1 MPVAGAGHA
10 SVRGERLKLTLLA
23 IGRLK
28 AGPERELVA
37 RYASRIGA
45 STRPLGLHGPDLIE
59 IPESRARREDDRR
72 SEEASA
78 IRAQL
83 ARSTGGGSRRLILF
97 DERGKSVS
105 SPDFAAQLA
114 RWRDDGVAASAFVI
128 GGPDGL
134 DPSLAQEAALT
145 LSFGRLTLPHQLV
158 RVLVTEQ
165 IYRALTILGGHP
177 YHRVG
182 HGD

>member
-1 MPVAGAGHA
+1 M
-10 SVRGERLKLTLLA
+10 KLTLLA

-28 AGPERELVA
+28 AGPERDLVA
-37 RYASRIGA
+37 RYSARITASAR
-45 STRPLGLHGPDLIE
+45 TLGLQGPDMIE
-59 IPESRARREDDRR
+59 ISESRARREGDRR
-72 SEEASA
+72 NEEALA
-78 IRAQL
+78 IRSHL
-83 ARSTGGGSRRLILF
+83 TRDKGGGAAGGAGGSKRLVLF

-105 SPDFAAQLA
+105 STAFADYLA
-114 RWRDDGVAASAFVI
+114 RWRDDGVQGAAFVI

-134 DPSLAQEAALT
+134 DPALAQDADLT

-165 IYRALTILGGHP
+165 IYRALTIIGGHP

>member
-1 MPVAGAGHA
+1 V
-10 SVRGERLKLTLLA
+10 KLTLLA
-23 IGRLK
+23 VGRLK

-37 RYASRIGA
+37 RYGARITASA
-45 STRPLGLHGPDLIE
+45 RPLGMSGPEMIE
-59 IPESRARREDDRR
+59 ISESRARREDDRR
-72 SEEASA
+72 SEEALA
-78 IRAQL
+78 IRNHL
-83 ARSTGGGSRRLILF
+83 TRGTGSGSGNGGNRRLILF

-114 RWRDDGVAASAFVI
+114 SWRDNGVAAAAFVI

-134 DPSLAQEAALT
+134 DPLLAQEAALT

-158 RVLVTEQ
+158 RVLVAEQ
-165 IYRALTILGGHP
+165 IYRGLTIMGGHP
-177 YHRVG
+177 YHRAG

>member
-1 MPVAGAGHA
+1 V
-10 SVRGERLKLTLLA
+10 KLTLLA

-37 RYASRIGA
+37 RYSTRITASA
-45 STRPLGLHGPDLIE
+45 RPLGLSGPEMIE

-72 SEEASA
+72 SEEAMA
-78 IRAQL
+78 IRNQL
-83 ARSTGGGSRRLILF
+83 GRGTGNGSGNGGNRRLILF

-105 SPDFAAQLA
+105 SAAFADQLA
-114 RWRDDGVAASAFVI
+114 TWRDDGIAAAAFVI

-134 DPSLAQEAALT
+134 DPSLAQEAGLI

-165 IYRALTILGGHP
+165 IYRALTIMGGHP
-177 YHRVG
+177 YHRTG